1 MSFKAVE
8 LQIAVPRT
16 VEQSRNAQIQ
26 QQQHAFQSEL
36 VSEELAM
43 RTELAEQTV
52 TESDENARAELRERQ
67 GRDVHGPVAS
77 KKRSDKQQEAE
88 EAPHPYKG
96 LRLDIKM

>member
-1 MSFKAVE
+1 MSFKALE

-16 VEQSRNAQIQ
+16 VEQSRNQHIQ
-26 QQQHAFQSEL
+26 QQQQVLQSEMTA
-36 VSEELAM
+36 EDLAM

-52 TESDENARAELRERQ
+52 IESDESARAELRERQ
-67 GRDVHGPVAS
+67 SKDMQTAEAG
-77 KKRSDKQQEAE
+77 KKRSDKQPEAA